1 MSFDQNIGNS
11 SANFNNSNLIAN
23 LTTNSNIQEK
33 KQASKTQGTKLIV
46 FKTLTHDA
54 IVILNNN

>member
-23 LTTNSNIQEK
+23 HPTSSNIQEK
-33 KQASKTQGTKLIV
+33 KQASENQGTTFIV
-46 FKTLTHDA
+46 FKTLTLRRHT
-54 IVILNNN
+54 NN